1 MSNKFNR
8 AEHFKKHK
16 DRITKIKE
24 DVRDRKIIERLKEKI
39 RQRRKG
45 KDG

>member
-8 AEHFKKHK
+8 TEHFKKHRN
-16 DRITKIKE
+16 RITKIKK

-39 RQRRKG
+39 KQRRKV